1 MRVSFIK
8 ITGFFCFF
16 TMQKSHA
23 ESISWINAN
32 QAATAAVEWDLEGDY
47 YIVDVFVNGTS
58 PFTCVNMITYD
69 TALGLGEGGQC
80 DIRSNKLDGLI
91 EVHVK
96 SFSSKD
102 DSKPAETIVITRKKD
117 TLPPKIYF
125 NDGQIEISDLNLDE
139 NSIRCSLNGVIIKGC
154 ELKYPIQGNLNIK
167 ASDFAGN
174 QTIFTNTK

>member
-16 TMQKSHA
+16 TLQKSHA
-23 ESISWINAN
+23 EPISWINAS
-32 QAATAAVEWDLEGDY
+32 QAASASIEWDLEGDY
-47 YIVDVFVNGTS
+47 YIIDVFVNGTS

-69 TALGLGEGGQC
+69 TTLDLGEGGRC
-80 DIRSNKLDGLI
+80 DIRSEKLDGLI
-91 EVHVK
+91 EIEVK

-117 TLPPKIYF
+117 TRPPDIYF
-125 NDGQIEISDLNLDE
+125 RDDQIEISDLNLDE
-139 NSIRCSLNGVIIKGC
+139 NSIECHMNGVIIKEC
-154 ELKYPIQGNLNIK
+154 ELKYPIQGNLTIK

-174 QTIFTNTK
+174 QTVFNNTI